1 MAPMSMGLVSAEAL
15 ARLRDQG
22 FDAEAYGARYPDVAM
37 VGMDPAEHFL
47 WIGQRLGRRWGEP
60 KAVTVGREDPLHRQ
74 VAAALAGVVVG
85 DLPPMRRPARG
96 SAVWSAPWAAR
107 QAGRAVSF
115 RRVMGD
121 ARLAGVD
128 PHPLFD
134 AAFYGP
140 VMGEHGLAHY
150 RREGWRQG
158 RDPHPLFCNDWYLA
172 LNPDAADSGMSPLE
186 HYLCVG
192 WRRGRGPILCSIRR
206 PIWRCMAMS
215 RVMGW
220 SR

>member
-85 DLPPMRRPARG
+85 DCLRC
-96 SAVWSAPWAAR
+96 
-107 QAGRAVSF
+107 
-115 RRVMGD
+115 
-121 ARLAGVD
+121 GV
-128 PHPLFD
+128 
-134 AAFYGP
+134 
-140 VMGEHGLAHY
+140 
-150 RREGWRQG
+150 
-158 RDPHPLFCNDWYLA
+158 
-172 LNPDAADSGMSPLE
+172 
-186 HYLCVG
+186 
-192 WRRGRGPILCSIRR
+192 RRGAVRCGARHGPRGRR
-206 PIWRCMAMS
+206 GGRCHF
-215 RVMGW
+215 GG
-220 SR
+220 